1 MPVSVSSA
9 CKTVPWTTWSEWRSV
24 YNALFSSD
32 RSERARAVT
41 RVRTWSER
49 GRTPRAVLSTA
60 ELVAAQDAAAGER
73 EERTARLVVG
83 MAVVRMVN
91 STVDPWQRAYFAL
104 SVQRLALQLHLPR
117 MLVDLRHAASHADL
131 PSLAVLLPAAAVAL
145 RWLDEW
151 YWQPQAYRAEHT
163 RDEISQL
170 VCAYRDDAGAV
181 PSEAPALR
189 SLLKV
194 SVAAAIAVYAVPALL
209 TLNCLVP
216 DALLARAP
224 VSALPHELV
233 VHWRPLLHAFH
244 RQFGRELTA
253 SLLHALADRAIA
265 VADRSPSSALPTVAA
280 SATVALCTAW
290 FTFILSEPEL
300 DLEHAAPSRA
310 RPPQQQP
317 QQQAPTSSTI
327 APPEDEDDVN
337 DSVAAARQSSML
349 SSDALL
355 SPTMRL
361 CVASDGFWPRAILKA
376 LLTLVP
382 HLSCPDE
389 AKRRRMLK
397 VISVWEQGS
406 GERAVLPSV
415 VASDPTLDES
425 VAPAIEFLATSS
437 AVSKSDASAP
447 KSSMLQKMLAKR
459 NQSGATRARH
469 ELTVEQIAATVA
481 QRRAAKAAAVSG
493 APATATG
500 VASQWHLCPPSRA
513 PLGMLPNGLPS
524 DLDLPVV
531 ADRASVLLRPVI
543 VSIPEQRPSAATP
556 NKKRGGAPLPRA
568 EASSDDDDDDEEESS
583 DDGAHG
589 QQAKKRARTIAL
601 FDFASPNNA
610 KK

>member
-1 MPVSVSSA
+1 MYSG
-9 CKTVPWTTWSEWRSV
+9 
-24 YNALFSSD
+24 LFSSD

-60 ELVAAQDAAAGER
+60 ELVAAQDAAASER

-104 SVQRLALQLHLPR
+104 SVQRLALQLHIPR

-163 RDEISQL
+163 RDEITQL

-216 DALLARAP
+216 DALLVRAP

-253 SLLHALADRAIA
+253 SLLHALADHAIT

-280 SATVALCTAW
+280 NATVALCTAW
-290 FTFILSEPEL
+290 FTFILNEPEL
-300 DLEHAAPSRA
+300 DLEHAAPSHA
-310 RPPQQQP
+310 RPKQQP
-317 QQQAPTSSTI
+317 PQQQQAPTSSTI

-337 DSVAAARQSSML
+337 DSVAAARQSAMM

-355 SPTMRL
+355 SPTVRL

-415 VASDPTLDES
+415 VASDPTLGES
-425 VAPAIEFLATSS
+425 VAPAVEFLATSS
-437 AVSKSDASAP
+437 AVSKSDAP

-459 NQSGATRARH
+459 DKSSATRARH

-543 VSIPEQRPSAATP
+543 VSIPEQRPSTATP
-556 NKKRGGAPLPRA
+556 NKKRAPLPRA
-568 EASSDDDDDDEEESS
+568 EASSDDEDESSDESS
-583 DDGAHG
+583 DDGAHD

-601 FDFASPNNA
+601 FDFASPN
-610 KK
+610 KREST